1 MTALRKID
9 RCPEQ
14 ALLIGF
20 WLVERF
26 SKTGITN
33 KTLANTRIDKIPI
46 NLSDK
51 IRNKLNVPNRYQSGR
66 ISKGVA
72 KGLAA
77 GLIFKGSNIANPRRQ
92 DLIPKITMGNMY
104 KISFGHP
111 ASP

>member
-1 MTALRKID
+1 M
-9 RCPEQ
+9 
-14 ALLIGF
+14 
-20 WLVERF
+20 
-26 SKTGITN
+26 
-33 KTLANTRIDKIPI
+33 DKIPI

-77 GLIFKGSNIANPRRQ
+77 GLIFKGSNIANPRTQ
-92 DLIPKITMGNMY
+92 DLIP

-111 ASP
+111 ASSAFG

>member
-9 RCPEQ
+9 RIQ

-66 ISKGVA
+66 ISRENRC
-72 KGLAA
+72 
-77 GLIFKGSNIANPRRQ
+77 S